1 MNGYVFLIYSYVSSV
16 GIVILNKL
24 LYSTLKF
31 QAGTFL
37 MSMNALVTFV
47 CCCVLTVSS
56 ELLFGGGSYYGN
68 LFKTKHIPINLVLK
82 GAITTAGSILFGNL
96 SLMYNSV
103 GVFQISKMMII
114 PAQIGLLYFLHGK
127 KTSLMTIL
135 SLLLLCAGVGIVV
148 VTDVEMNLLGLVYS
162 LLTVATTSISQ
173 VYVSE
178 ITKEVNCNP
187 FQLLLW
193 TSPFISLFILASSP
207 VLDNWEGL
215 DPLPLVSL
223 ILIFGSCLMA
233 FHVNFSAYL
242 LLDNSGP
249 ITYQVLGQ
257 IKTISVVFFGALLF
271 SKTALPIGYYV
282 GIVIAIGSSIWYSY
296 LKIVESSQPTN
307 TVDNNSKDDKKDIN
321 IIHSPKNVDSSA
333 QEDLAD
339 TASDTISLLLDSH
352 SRKSDRGNEIQRQ
365 QQQIV

>member
-1 MNGYVFLIYSYVSSV
+1 MLFASQRI
-16 GIVILNKL
+16 IL
-24 LYSTLKF
+24 
-31 QAGTFL
+31 AGTFL

-56 ELLFGGGSYYGN
+56 ELLFGGDSYYGN
-68 LFKTKHIPINLVLK
+68 LFKTKHIPLNLVLK
-82 GAITTAGSILFGNL
+82 GSIATAGSILFGNL

-103 GVFQISKMMII
+103 GFFQISKMMII
-114 PAQIGLLYFLHGK
+114 PAQIGLLYILHGK
-127 KTSLMTIL
+127 KTSFMTIG
-135 SLLLLCAGVGIVV
+135 SLFLLCTGVGIVV
-148 VTDVEMNLLGLVYS
+148 VTDVEMNLLGLVYAS
-162 LLTVATTSISQ
+162 LTVATTSISQ

-178 ITKEVNCNP
+178 ITKEASCNP

-223 ILIFGSCLMA
+223 ILVFGSCLMA

-257 IKTISVVFFGALLF
+257 LKTISVVFFGALWF
-271 SKTALPIGYYV
+271 SKAPLPFGYYI

-296 LKIVESSQPTN
+296 LKIVEPIQPIN
-307 TVDNNSKDDKKDIN
+307 NVDSNPKDDKRDPN
-321 IIHSPKNVDSSA
+321 TIHSQNNVDSLV
-333 QEDLAD
+333 QKDLAEV
-339 TASDTISLLLDSH
+339 ASDLLRDN
-352 SRKSDRGNEIQRQ
+352 RENEIQKQ